1 MSDKQRRF
9 FVIIMMIVLA
19 LLAVTVWLILSLWP
33 DG

>member
-9 FVIIMMIVLA
+9 FVALLLIVMA
-19 LLAVTVWLILSLWP
+19 LLAVTVWLILSMWP